1 MFIKASIKSSTIFS
15 KKWCGI
21 KNSRAFTL
29 IELILAIAISLVV
42 VTVLLTVSISGLK
55 YIGEVK
61 TRERLQTEA
70 DYLINKLS
78 YSIRQA
84 ENLIVESPVRLRVIK
99 DSGEDIFEKDADNF
113 KLNGNSLIANGTR
126 ITSLVFTSKD
136 NSVKLDITLNRGDSE
151 FSFKTTLAKRNF

>member
-1 MFIKASIKSSTIFS
+1 MFIKASIKPGTQAPAF
-15 KKWCGI
+15 KKSG
-21 KNSRAFTL
+21 AGFTL

-42 VTVLLTVSISGLK
+42 VTVLLAVSINGLK
-55 YIGEVK
+55 YIREIK

-84 ENLIVESPVRLRVIK
+84 EVLEVFPGGTRLRVIK
-99 DSGEDIFEKDADNF
+99 DSGEDIFAKDGDKF
-113 KLNGNSLIANGTR
+113 ELNDISLIATDTR
-126 ITSLVFTSKD
+126 ITNLVFTSKD
-136 NSVKLDITLNRGDSE
+136 NSVKLDITLNRRDSE